1 MRWRLNFA
9 FLVFGGLLLLTAPVC
24 AAPPAPAPS
33 AAIPDYG
40 GRESAP
46 LGTGAEA
53 PNTNAPDPAAQA
65 GRAVEALVLVLL
77 GIGGVMYGL
86 KRFGLVQPGTNGKPA
101 RINFGINFAGLS
113 AAASRPA
120 AGAASPVVVEAT
132 QTLPGGT
139 VLHLVTVR
147 GRTLLLGATPQS
159 VQTLTEWP
167 GGPAEDDDETQAFEA
182 YLSRAN
188 AAGDATDSGS
198 ALSAANTRL
207 RSLLDRQNTP

>member
-1 MRWRLNFA
+1 MRWRLS
-9 FLVFGGLLLLTAPVC
+9 LVLWGLLLLTAPVC
-24 AAPPAPAPS
+24 AAPP

-46 LGTGAEA
+46 LGTGADA
-53 PNTNAPDPAAQA
+53 PNPAAQA
-65 GRAVEALVLVLL
+65 GRAVEALVLVLV
-77 GIGGVMYGL
+77 GIGGVIYAM

-101 RINFGINFAGLS
+101 RINFAGLTASARLS
-113 AAASRPA
+113 AAT
-120 AGAASPVVVEAT
+120 ASPVTVEAS

-159 VQTLTEWP
+159 VQTLTEWRD
-167 GGPAEDDDETQAFEA
+167 GPLEEEDETQAFEA

-188 AAGDATDSGS
+188 AAAGETPDPGS
-198 ALSAANTRL
+198 ALSAANARL
-207 RSLLDRQNTP
+207 RSLLDRKG

>member
-1 MRWRLNFA
+1 MRWRLN
-9 FLVFGGLLLLTAPVC
+9 LVFWGLLLMTAPVS

-33 AAIPDYG
+33 AAAAIPDYG

-46 LGTGAEA
+46 LGTGTDA
-53 PNTNAPDPAAQA
+53 PNPAAQA

-77 GIGGVMYGL
+77 GVGGVIYGM

-101 RINFGINFAGLS
+101 RINFAGLS

-120 AGAASPVVVEAT
+120 AGAASPVTVEAS

-159 VQTLTEWP
+159 VQTLTEWR
-167 GGPAEDDDETQAFEA
+167 DDPLEEEDETQAFEA
-182 YLSRAN
+182 YLARAN
-188 AAGDATDSGS
+188 AAAGDTTDSGS

-207 RSLLDRQNTP
+207 RSLLDRQKE